1 MIKRLLI
8 ANRGEI
14 ALRIIRAC
22 KELGIRSIAVYS
34 EADVQSLHVQLA
46 DEAICI
52 GPAPS
57 PQSYLKIDR
66 IISAAEIADADAIHP
81 GYGFL
86 AENAHFAE
94 VCESC
99 KIKFVGPSPTA
110 IRLMGDKNMARQ
122 QAIKSG
128 VPVTPGSEGI
138 LESEAEALK
147 VARQIG
153 FPVIVKAVAG
163 GGGRGMR
170 IAHNEVTLVKGYH
183 SARTEAEK
191 AFGNPAV
198 YIEKFVQ
205 NPHHIEFQLVADSK
219 GNAVQLGER
228 DCSVQRR
235 NQKIIEECPSP
246 IMTPA
251 LRKKMGEASLRLV
264 ESVGYESAGTIEYL
278 VDDEG
283 NFYFME
289 MNTRIQVEH
298 PITEEVYGVDLV
310 KQQLQIASGEPL
322 SHHVL
327 HAGPRHHSIECRINA
342 EDPDN
347 DFQPSPGTIGLYYAP
362 GGRGVRIDSHAYA
375 GYPVPPNYD
384 SMIAKLIVHAS
395 TRDQAI
401 ARMSRALGEYMI
413 TGIKTTIPFQ
423 QEIMR
428 NRDFIAGKYDTGFVE
443 KVLAARGKRKSR

>member
-86 AENAHFAE
+86 SENAHFAE
-94 VCESC
+94 VCGSC
-99 KIKFVGPSPTA
+99 NIKFVGPSPEA

-122 QAIKSG
+122 QAIKAG

-138 LESEAEALK
+138 IETEGEALR
-147 VARQIG
+147 VARKIG
-153 FPVIVKAVAG
+153 FPVMVKAVAG

-170 IAHNEVTLVKGYH
+170 VAHNEVTLVKGYH

-198 YIEKFVQ
+198 YIEKFVV
-205 NPHHIEFQLVADSK
+205 NPHHIEFQVVADSQ
-219 GNAVQLGER
+219 GNAVHLGER

-246 IMTPA
+246 IMTKE
-251 LRKKMGEASLRLV
+251 LRKKMGDASLKLV
-264 ESVGYESAGTIEYL
+264 DAVGYENAGTIEYL
-278 VDDEG
+278 VDNEG

-298 PITEEVYGVDLV
+298 PVTEMITGMDLIREQILV
-310 KQQLQIASGEPL
+310 AQGEKLQIKQDQVIFRG
-322 SHHVL
+322 
-327 HAGPRHHSIECRINA
+327 HSIECRINA
-342 EDPDN
+342 EDPDHN
-347 DFQPSPGTIGLYYAP
+347 FRPHPGKISGYLPP
-362 GGRGVRIDSHAYA
+362 GGPGVRMDSHVYTD
-375 GYPVPPNYD
+375 YEIPPYYD
-384 SMIAKLIVHAS
+384 SLIGKLIVWGENRE
-395 TRDQAI
+395 TAI
-401 ARMSRALGEYMI
+401 KRMKRALRECAI
-413 TGIKTTIPFQ
+413 TGVPTTIDFHRKILETPAFLAGDVYTNFI
-423 QEIMR
+423 QEH
-428 NRDFIAGKYDTGFVE
+428 
-443 KVLAARGKRKSR
+443 LLP

>member
-1 MIKRLLI
+1 MIQRLLI

-99 KIKFVGPSPTA
+99 KIKFVGPSPEA

-122 QAIKSG
+122 QAVKAG
-128 VPVTPGSEGI
+128 VPVTPGSDGI
-138 LESEAEALK
+138 VESEADALK
-147 VARQIG
+147 VAKKIG
-153 FPVIVKAVAG
+153 YPVIIKAVAG

-183 SARTEAEK
+183 SARTEADK

-205 NPHHIEFQLVADSK
+205 NPRHIEFQLMADSQ
-219 GNAVQLGER
+219 GNAVHLGER

-246 IMTPA
+246 IMTKE
-251 LRKKMGEASLRLV
+251 LRKEMGDASLRLAKA
-264 ESVGYESAGTIEYL
+264 VGYENAGTIEYL

-310 KQQLQIASGEPL
+310 KQQLRIASGAPL
-322 SHHVL
+322 SHHVM
-327 HAGPRHHSIECRINA
+327 HAAPRHHSIECRINA
-342 EDPDN
+342 EDPESN
-347 DFQPSPGTIGLYYAP
+347 FMPCPGTIGLYYAP

-375 GYPVPPNYD
+375 GYPIPPNYD

-395 TRDQAI
+395 TREQAI

-413 TGIKTTIPFQ
+413 TGVKTTIPFQ
-423 QEIMR
+423 QEILR
-428 NRDFIAGKYDTGFVE
+428 HRDFIAGKYDTGFVE
-443 KVLAARGKRKSR
+443 KVLSQRGKSIK

>member
-94 VCESC
+94 VCGSC
-99 KIKFVGPSPTA
+99 NIKFVGPSPEA

-122 QAIKSG
+122 QAIKAG
-128 VPVTPGSEGI
+128 VPVTPGSDGIIETEG
-138 LESEAEALK
+138 EALR
-147 VARQIG
+147 VARKIG
-153 FPVIVKAVAG
+153 FPVMVKAVAG

-170 IAHNEVTLVKGYH
+170 VAHNEVTLIKGYH

-198 YIEKFVQ
+198 YLEKFVV
-205 NPHHIEFQLVADSK
+205 NPHHIEFQIVADSK
-219 GNAVQLGER
+219 GNAVHLGER

-246 IMTPA
+246 IMTKE
-251 LRKKMGEASLRLV
+251 LRQKMGDASLKLV
-264 ESVGYESAGTIEYL
+264 EAVGYENAGTIEYL
-278 VDDEG
+278 VDNEG

-298 PITEEVYGVDLV
+298 PITEEVYGCDLV

-322 SHHVL
+322 SSHVL
-327 HAGPRHHSIECRINA
+327 HAVPRHHSIECRINA
-342 EDPDN
+342 EDPEN
-347 DFQPSPGTIGLYYAP
+347 NFMPSPGTIDLYYAP

-375 GYPVPPNYD
+375 GYPIPSNYD

-395 TRDQAI
+395 SRDQAI
-401 ARMSRALGEYMI
+401 ARMARALGEYMI
-413 TGIKTTIPFQ
+413 TGVKTTIPFQ

-428 NRDFIAGKYDTGFVE
+428 HKDFRAGKYDTGFVE
-443 KVLAARGKRKSR
+443 KMLAERGEKKR

>member
-94 VCESC
+94 VCGSC
-99 KIKFVGPSPTA
+99 NIKFVGPSPEA

-122 QAIKSG
+122 QAIKAG
-128 VPVTPGSEGI
+128 VPVTPGSDGI
-138 LESEAEALK
+138 IESEGEALR
-147 VARQIG
+147 VARKIG
-153 FPVIVKAVAG
+153 FPVMVKAVAG

-170 IAHNEVTLVKGYH
+170 LAHNEVTLVKGYH

-198 YIEKFVQ
+198 YIEKFVV
-205 NPHHIEFQLVADSK
+205 NPHHIEFQVLADSQ
-219 GNAVQLGER
+219 GNAVHLGER

-246 IMTPA
+246 IMTKE
-251 LRKKMGEASLRLV
+251 LRKKMGDASLKLV
-264 ESVGYESAGTIEYL
+264 DAVGYENAGTIEYL
-278 VDDEG
+278 VDNEG

-298 PITEEVYGVDLV
+298 PITEEVYGCDLV

-327 HAGPRHHSIECRINA
+327 HAVPRHHSIECRINA
-342 EDPDN
+342 EDPEN
-347 DFQPSPGTIGLYYAP
+347 NFMPSPGTIDLYYAP

-375 GYPVPPNYD
+375 GYPIPSNYD

-395 TRDQAI
+395 SRDQAI
-401 ARMSRALGEYMI
+401 SRMARALGEYMI
-413 TGIKTTIPFQ
+413 TGVKTTIPFQ

-428 NRDFIAGKYDTGFVE
+428 HKDFLAGKYDTGFVE
-443 KVLAARGKRKSR
+443 KMLAERGDKKK